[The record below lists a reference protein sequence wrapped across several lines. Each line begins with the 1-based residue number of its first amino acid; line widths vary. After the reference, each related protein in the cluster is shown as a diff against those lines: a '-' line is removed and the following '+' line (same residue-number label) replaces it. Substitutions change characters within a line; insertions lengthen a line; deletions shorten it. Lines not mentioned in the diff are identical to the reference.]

1 MKTRVPM
8 GRESARR
15 GFSFPQAPAR
25 CDPDHRTRPPRGDF
39 LGPSYRWFHQ
49 RLVSPAS
56 GFTPSADDVLVTDQ
70 SSLSPLAGRSVLV
83 VDDVGVVRQAAFRFL
98 SEAGARV
105 FEAASLG
112 EALEVLATARPAVQL
127 VITDVVMPEM
137 NGVDLAR
144 VIREQWPA
152 TSVLFMSAF
161 PAEVLVREGLANP
174 NVLFLAKP
182 FTRDELMAKVC
193 QALTQSGKRNGEE
206 SKLGRPGS

>member
-1 MKTRVPM
+1 
-8 GRESARR
+8 
-15 GFSFPQAPAR
+15 
-25 CDPDHRTRPPRGDF
+25 
-39 LGPSYRWFHQ
+39 
-49 RLVSPAS
+49 
-56 GFTPSADDVLVTDQ
+56 VLVPDK

-83 VDDVGVVRQAAFRFL
+83 VDDVGVVRQAVFRLL

-161 PAEVLVREGLANP
+161 PAEVLVREGLSNP
-174 NVLFLAKP
+174 SVLFLAKP
-182 FTRDELMAKVC
+182 FTRDELMARVC
-193 QALTQSGKRNGEE
+193 QALTQPGRRNGEE
-206 SKLGRPGS
+206 SRLGQSGG